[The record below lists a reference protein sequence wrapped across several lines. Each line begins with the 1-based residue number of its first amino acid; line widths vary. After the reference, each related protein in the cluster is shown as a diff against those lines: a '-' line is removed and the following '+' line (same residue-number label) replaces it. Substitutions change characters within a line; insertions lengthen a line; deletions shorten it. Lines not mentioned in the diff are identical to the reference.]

1 MSLPCPSFHV
11 LDLQI
16 QEIASHCMLRLS
28 ILGSLGMRGQSLN
41 SSVDVGL
48 AAGRGMMSGKKYNN
62 KASSDG
68 LIGLA

>member
-1 MSLPCPSFHV
+1 V

-16 QEIASHCMLRLS
+16 QEIASRCRLRPS
-28 ILGSLGMRGQSLN
+28 ILGLLGMRGQSLN

-62 KASSDG
+62 KASADG
-68 LIGLA
+68 LQV